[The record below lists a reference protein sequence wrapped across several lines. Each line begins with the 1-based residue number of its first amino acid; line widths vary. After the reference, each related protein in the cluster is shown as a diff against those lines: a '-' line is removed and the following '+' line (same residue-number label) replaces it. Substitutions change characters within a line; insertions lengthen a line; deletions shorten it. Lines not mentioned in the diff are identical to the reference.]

1 VVIDTADN
9 TFGFPPYWPTKF
21 TVFNVTENISANF
34 QFIEHYVIDSTLSP
48 YYPWHDI
55 KRIENAL
62 IWVDNPGSRFGKST
76 TWRFYFEADD
86 STGQV
91 APEAGDVFRIATK
104 KPFRNDDRITF
115 TIRGE
120 DYSQE
125 KAKTDLNDI
134 AVVPNPYLAA
144 AEWEQ
149 RDPFRTGRGERRIT
163 FIHLPAKCTIRIYTV
178 RGYLV
183 ETIEHNSSIQDGS
196 ETWNL
201 LTKDNQELAYGV
213 YIFHVDAPGV
223 GEKVGKF
230 AIIK

>member
-1 VVIDTADN
+1 M
-9 TFGFPPYWPTKF
+9 
-21 TVFNVTENISANF
+21 
-34 QFIEHYVIDSTLSP
+34 
-48 YYPWHDI
+48 
-55 KRIENAL
+55 
-62 IWVDNPGSRFGKST
+62 
-76 TWRFYFEADD
+76 
-86 STGQV
+86 
-91 APEAGDVFRIATK
+91 
-104 KPFRNDDRITF
+104 
-115 TIRGE
+115 
-120 DYSQE
+120 
-125 KAKTDLNDI
+125 
-134 AVVPNPYLAA
+134 AA